1 MLQSFWVIDRIYT
14 ICYGVYMK
22 RYQVYLN
29 PNSVAVLDNFE
40 GISNISRSSVIRQII
55 DKISDQLIRV
65 AMPRNPVKGTS
76 ILDQMA
82 GFVDLKT
89 NKKTNFA
96 QDVDE
101 IYFTD

>member
-1 MLQSFWVIDRIYT
+1 
-14 ICYGVYMK
+14 MK

-29 PNSVAVLDNFE
+29 PNSVAVLDN
-40 GISNISRSSVIRQII
+40 IDDISRSSISRRAI
-55 DKISDQLIRV
+55 DRISEQLIRV
-65 AMPRNPVKGTS
+65 AMPRKSNKKYSV
-76 ILDQMA
+76 LDQMA

-96 QDVDE
+96 QNVDE

>member
-1 MLQSFWVIDRIYT
+1 
-14 ICYGVYMK
+14 MK

-55 DKISDQLIRV
+55 DKVSDQLIRV
-65 AMPRNPVKGTS
+65 AMPRKSTKKYSV
-76 ILDQMA
+76 LEQMA

-96 QDVDE
+96 QNVDE